1 VISLFFFFL
10 SFLTLRSGILAYG
23 VLQFVK
29 AAAITGTYMH
39 YITSECCVGW
49 VMMMKQR

>member
-1 VISLFFFFL
+1 MISLFFFFL

-29 AAAITGTYMH
+29 AAAITGTY
-39 YITSECCVGW
+39 ITLHPSVVLAG
-49 VMMMKQR
+49 

>member
-1 VISLFFFFL
+1 MISLFFFFL

-29 AAAITGTYMH
+29 AAAITGTYI